1 MESVWWVF
9 KTIYDKGLVYQGH
22 RVVPYSVGMST
33 PLSNFEVNQGY
44 MDKQDKT
51 ITVKFKVKWSE
62 KKYILAW
69 TTTPWTLPANLWL
82 AVWEDI
88 EYVEL
93 MDKSSKE
100 IYILAKARIN
110 DYYKNE

>member
-1 MESVWWVF
+1 MENDYKTMDTSFMESVWWVF

-51 ITVKFKVKWSE
+51 ITVKFKVK
-62 KKYILAW
+62 
-69 TTTPWTLPANLWL
+69 
-82 AVWEDI
+82 
-88 EYVEL
+88 
-93 MDKSSKE
+93 
-100 IYILAKARIN
+100 
-110 DYYKNE
+110 

>member
-51 ITVKFKVKWSE
+51 ITVKFKVK
-62 KKYILAW
+62 
-69 TTTPWTLPANLWL
+69 
-82 AVWEDI
+82 
-88 EYVEL
+88 
-93 MDKSSKE
+93 
-100 IYILAKARIN
+100 
-110 DYYKNE
+110 